1 MKLYFNINTKLRQK
15 SKNKV
20 EKDFIKSINNA
31 VFGKTMENPRKNRD
45 NKLGTKKE
53 EEIIQ
58 YHNQIII
65 LHIIIL
71 SFSQKI
77 CWQQN

>member
-1 MKLYFNINTKLRQK
+1 MTKFNQNALMKLYFNINTKLRQN

-45 NKLGTKKE
+45 NKLGTKKNKKLFS
-53 EEIIQ
+53 IITKLSH
-58 YHNQIII
+58 Y
-65 LHIIIL
+65 IL
-71 SFSQKI
+71 SY
-77 CWQQN
+77 